1 MATPTHRLTEAD
13 ERIRAMGTTPC
24 SMPISRLPSNHTAA
38 PSLSIVGVAIASAC
52 YALVSLVCM
61 LLLLK
66 RIGHNAADLSTAEQ
80 ADADELAREPLA
92 TPLIEDPATLP
103 PNIDKDAQPAH

>member
-1 MATPTHRLTEAD
+1 
-13 ERIRAMGTTPC
+13 
-24 SMPISRLPSNHTAA
+24 MPISRLPSNHTAA

-80 ADADELAREPLA
+80 ADADELAREPRA

>member
-80 ADADELAREPLA
+80 ADADELAREPRV
-92 TPLIEDPATLP
+92 TPLIEGPATLP